1 MTKDKD
7 KEKELE
13 KIYKKEQ
20 KEKEKEKKKS
30 DSIQIESKSRST
42 SSPPNIIIDGVN
54 NNNNNNINNNNNLSP
69 LSTSFDNN
77 LNIQPK
83 ERRASSPL
91 AFLSSLSP
99 STRKKKK
106 EKGLKDL
113 NDISLNPNTTLSTSP
128 PKTDHH
134 SHGHHH
140 HHHHHHHI
148 HRKSFDSD
156 DQELNNI
163 NRPWLEPPIF
173 IKGEPININQLPHTV
188 LLKILHYLIQH
199 KVDTDKS
206 EIRFEQRSPTE
217 EGGGGQSLNLSA
229 QGIET
234 SSPLS
239 SSLSSTSHLGGKKIS
254 PNYELESISLV
265 CKLWGMELAPQIFKF
280 FIVKSPKHLKALIR
294 LTNQG
299 LLEGGRPFD
308 FLYIA
313 MILDKS
319 STFQKFMNIVKHTM
333 PDKVPEKF
341 LKATTKPILSN
352 TFSKQLFTS
361 FFETCKTMKYF
372 RFYQKWVSPENF
384 TAIGN
389 ALRTNTSV
397 THISF
402 RHNNLEDPF
411 VEDIINA
418 LYENNTIEALDFRG
432 NKLGNQSAIKLAG
445 ALLRNSSLKI
455 IDLFYNNI
463 ESEGGVAL
471 CNALKINKSLK
482 KLYLR
487 WNHID
492 SQTAIVLSDALKVNT
507 TLDSFHL
514 DRILDHGGAA
524 LFDAIRKN
532 HSVTEINLSDC
543 SLKDSSALAISKAF
557 LENST
562 LKDINFKSNL
572 LGNSINLIS
581 KSLVSN
587 KVLTKLNLS
596 DNRIGDSLG
605 KDLGEVFLTNES
617 IKCLSLSHNN
627 LGNLFSERM
636 AKSLLVNTTLEML
649 DISVNQIDFEGA
661 KHWAETIATNKSL
674 KLLNLN
680 QNPLSP
686 KFGIVI
692 ADALKS
698 NKSLIHL
705 ELAYSNLGDE
715 GAIQIANVL
724 ASNSTHVRRLN
735 MSENHIKDSGGIA
748 FAKAVATNEF
758 LTDLD
763 LSYNTFNYKTREI
776 FDRNTKSNTYILNIS
791 YSQVPLRWKF
801 QL

>member
-1 MTKDKD
+1 MKDKD
-7 KEKELE
+7 KELE
-13 KIYKKEQ
+13 KIYKKE

-30 DSIQIESKSRST
+30 DSIQIESKSRSI
-42 SSPPNIIIDGVN
+42 SSPPNIIVDKIDNSNSNSN
-54 NNNNNNINNNNNLSP
+54 NNNNSINNNISTLSN
-69 LSTSFDNN
+69 SFDNN
-77 LNIQPK
+77 LNVQPK
-83 ERRASSPL
+83 ERRPSSPL

-106 EKGLKDL
+106 KEGFKDL
-113 NDISLNPNTTLSTSP
+113 NDLSLNTLSTSP
-128 PKTDHH
+128 PKND
-134 SHGHHH
+134 HHH
-140 HHHHHHHI
+140 HHHHHQ
-148 HRKSFDSD
+148 HRKSSIDSD
-156 DQELNNI
+156 DQQQNENYL
-163 NRPWLEPPIF
+163 NRPWLEPTKF
-173 IKGEPININQLPHTV
+173 IKGESININQLPHTV

-199 KVDTDKS
+199 KIDTEKS

-217 EGGGGQSLNLSA
+217 EGGQNLNLSG

-239 SSLSSTSHLGGKKIS
+239 SSLSSTNHLGGKKIS

-294 LTNQG
+294 LTSQG
-299 LLEGGRPFD
+299 LLEGGRRFE

-352 TFSKQLFTS
+352 TFSKHLFTS
-361 FFETCKTMKYF
+361 FFDTCKTMKYF

-389 ALRTNTSV
+389 ALRTNHSV

-445 ALLRNSSLKI
+445 ALLRNHTLKI

-492 SQTAIVLSDALKVNT
+492 SQTAVVLSDALKQNT

-524 LFDAIRKN
+524 LFDAIRQN

-543 SLKDSSALAISKAF
+543 SLKDGSAIAISKAF
-557 LENST
+557 IENST

-572 LGNSINLIS
+572 LGSSINLIS
-581 KSLVSN
+581 KALVSN
-587 KVLTKLNLS
+587 KVLTRLNLS

-605 KDLGEVFLTNES
+605 RDLGEAFLTNES
-617 IKCLSLSHNN
+617 IKSLSLSLNH

-636 AKSLLVNTTLEML
+636 AKSLLINNTLEML
-649 DISVNQIDFEGA
+649 DISGNQIDFEGA
-661 KHWAETIATNKSL
+661 KHWAETIATNKTL
-674 KLLNLN
+674 KLLNLS
-680 QNPLSP
+680 QNSLSP

-698 NKSLIHL
+698 NKTLIHL

-724 ASNSTHVRRLN
+724 ASNSTHIRRLN

-748 FAKAVATNEF
+748 FAQAISTNEF

-763 LSYNTFNYKTREI
+763 LSYNNFNYKTREI
-776 FDRNTKSNTYILNIS
+776 FDKNTKSNSYILNIS